1 MSKLDDLEKLN
12 NLKENGAITLQEF
25 EQEKQKIL
33 NVTEVDNTNEN
44 VIRLDIIGIMLSIY
58 SIIYVIASLYAY
70 LGIFVIDLLVSTIIS
85 VTALFVSIKAKK
97 QLTGKSKI
105 PTVGIV
111 CSIIA
116 IILLL
121 PFMFDFITKINL
133 YY

>member
-44 VIRLDIIGIMLSIY
+44 VIRLDIIGIILSVY

-97 QLTGKSKI
+97 QLTGKGKNPNYLHI
-105 PTVGIV
+105 
-111 CSIIA
+111 
-116 IILLL
+116 
-121 PFMFDFITKINL
+121 
-133 YY
+133 